1 MGYFSDQSNASNSD
15 GRSHLIGTG
24 SLGGKA
30 QGLAFIQEFLEKH
43 YKSTEFPHIDFE
55 IPSLATICTDVFDSF
70 MDQNNLY
77 EIAYSDQSNDRIAH
91 AFQQA
96 ELPFEVLGYLRSLV
110 SWHNTPLAVRSSSLL
125 EDALYLPF
133 AGVYATKMTPNNQFS
148 VDERFNKLVEAIKFV
163 YASTFFKSAKDY
175 IQATKH
181 NIQDEKMAVTIQE
194 VIGKQF
200 GKRFYPE
207 LSGVARSY
215 NYYPMGRAKPEE
227 GVVSLALGMGKTV
240 VDGGVTWTYS
250 PAYPKVDPPYRTV
263 SELLKNSQTEFW
275 SVNMGDPPDYDPINE
290 TEYMLLENL
299 TIAEADGALRYLA
312 STYNAYSDRLV
323 LGISS
328 QGARV
333 LTFAPLLVLKEIPL
347 NDLLLKLLE
356 ICEEALKGPV
366 EIEFAMTFNP
376 NRFGF
381 LQVRPMAVFSD
392 EIDIQD
398 DELHGE
404 NILASTDTVLGNGTL
419 NHIQDIVYVKPE
431 TFNFKHTR
439 DIALELSK
447 MNRALVSEGRP
458 YLLVVYG
465 RLGTTDPWLGIPVNW
480 GQVSG
485 AKVVVEATPEDVTV
499 ELSQGSHFFHNIISL
514 GVNYFSIPPRGDFR
528 IDWDWLEQQDGSNES
543 HFLRHITLPAPLLI
557 RVDGRR
563 SRGVIH
569 KI

>member
-1 MGYFSDQSNASNSD
+1 MGYFSDQSNDPNSD
-15 GRSHLIGTG
+15 GRSYLIGTG

-30 QGLAFIQEFLEKH
+30 QGLAFIQEHLEKN
-43 YKSTEFPHIDFE
+43 YKSTDFPHIEFE
-55 IPSLATICTDVFDSF
+55 IPTLATICTDVFDAF
-70 MDQNNLY
+70 MAQNDLY
-77 EIAYSDQSNDRIAH
+77 EIAYSDESDDRIAH

-96 ELPFEVLGYLRSLV
+96 ELPFEVLGYLRSIV

-125 EDALYLPF
+125 EDRLYLPF

-163 YASTFFKSAKDY
+163 YASTYFKSAKDY
-175 IQATKH
+175 IRATKH

-215 NYYPMGRAKPEE
+215 NFYPMGRAKPEE

-240 VDGGVTWTYS
+240 VDGGITWTHS

-263 SELLKNSQTEFW
+263 SELLKQSQTEFW
-275 SVNMGDPPDYDPINE
+275 AVNMGDAPDYDPINE

-299 TIAEADGALRYLA
+299 TAAEADQSLRYLA
-312 STYNAYSDRLV
+312 STYNPYSDRLV

-328 QGARV
+328 AGARV
-333 LTFAPLLVLKEIPL
+333 LNFAPLLVLEELPL
-347 NDLLLKLLE
+347 NKLLLNMLA
-356 ICEEALKGPV
+356 ICEEALNGPV

-392 EIDIQD
+392 EVDIQD
-398 DELHGE
+398 EELHGE
-404 NILASTDTVLGNGTL
+404 EVLASSNIVLGNGVL
-419 NHIQDIVYVKPE
+419 NDILDIVYVE
-431 TFNFKHTR
+431 RENFTFKNSR
-439 DIALELSK
+439 AIGLELAK
-447 MNRALVSEGRP
+447 MNRTLVEEGRP

-485 AKVVVEATPEDVTV
+485 AKVVVEATPENVTV
-499 ELSQGSHFFHNIISL
+499 ELSQGSHFFHNINSL
-514 GVNYFSIPPRGDFR
+514 GVQYFSIPPRGAYN
-528 IDWDWLEQQDGSNES
+528 IDWDWLDKQAVINETQ
-543 HFLRHITLPAPLLI
+543 FLRHVRLAAPLLI
-557 RVDGRR
+557 RVDGRQ

>member
-1 MGYFSDQSNASNSD
+1 MGYFTDQSNDSQSD
-15 GRSHLIGTG
+15 GRTYLIGTG

-30 QGLAFIQEFLEKH
+30 QGLAFIQEHLATAFN
-43 YKSTEFPHIDFE
+43 SNEFPHIEIE
-55 IPSLATICTDVFDSF
+55 IPALATICTDVFDDF
-70 MDQNNLY
+70 MAQNDLY
-77 EIAYSDQSNDRIAH
+77 EIATSEMSDDRIAH
-91 AFQQA
+91 AFQKA

-110 SWHNTPLAVRSSSLL
+110 SWHNSPLAVRSSSLL

-133 AGVYATKMTPNNQFS
+133 AGVYVTKMTPNNQLS
-148 VDERFNKLVEAIKFV
+148 IDERFNKLVEAVKFV

-175 IQATKH
+175 IRATKH
-181 NIQDEKMAVTIQE
+181 KIQDEKMAVTIQE

-215 NYYPMGRAKPEE
+215 NYYPMGRARPDQ

-240 VDGGVTWTYS
+240 VDGGITWTYS

-263 SELLKNSQTEFW
+263 SELLKHTQTEFW
-275 SVNMGDPPDYDPINE
+275 SVNMGDAPDYDPINE
-290 TEYMLLENL
+290 TEYMFLENIV
-299 TIAEADGALRYLA
+299 TAESDQSLRYLA
-312 STYNAYSDRLV
+312 STYNPYSDRLV
-323 LGISS
+323 IGTSS

-333 LTFAPLLVLKEIPL
+333 LSFAPLLVLEELPINNL
-347 NDLLLKLLE
+347 ILKLLE
-356 ICEEALKGPV
+356 ICESALNGPV

-376 NRFGF
+376 HRFGF

-392 EIDIQD
+392 EVTIDEE
-398 DELHGE
+398 ELHSE
-404 NILASTDTVLGNGTL
+404 NVLTASDTVLGNGVL
-419 NHIQDIVYVKPE
+419 NYIQDIIYVNPE
-431 TFNFKHTR
+431 SFGFKHTR
-439 DIALELSK
+439 AIVPELARLNRK
-447 MNRALVSEGRP
+447 MVSEGRP

-485 AKVVVEATPEDVTV
+485 AKVVVEATPENVSV

-514 GVNYFSIPPRGDFR
+514 GVNYFSIPPRGEFQ
-528 IDWDWLEQQDGSNES
+528 IDWDWLGQQES
-543 HFLRHITLPAPLLI
+543 VSETQFLRHVHLPAPLLI
-557 RVDGRR
+557 RVDGRQ

>member
-465 RLGTTDPWLGIPVNW
+465 RLGTTDPWLGIPVNR
-480 GQVSG
+480 
-485 AKVVVEATPEDVTV
+485 D
-499 ELSQGSHFFHNIISL
+499 
-514 GVNYFSIPPRGDFR
+514 RC
-528 IDWDWLEQQDGSNES
+528 
-543 HFLRHITLPAPLLI
+543 PARRWWWKPLQ
-557 RVDGRR
+557 
-563 SRGVIH
+563 
-569 KI
+569 KM

>member
-1 MGYFSDQSNASNSD
+1 MGYFSNQLNDSQSD
-15 GRSHLIGTG
+15 GQTYLIGTG

-30 QGLAFIQEFLEKH
+30 QGLAFIQEHLEANF
-43 YKSTEFPHIDFE
+43 KSTDFPHIDLE
-55 IPSLATICTDVFDSF
+55 IPTLATICTDVFDAF
-70 MDQNNLY
+70 MDQSNLY
-77 EIAYSDQSNDRIAH
+77 EVAYSDLPDDRIAH

-148 VDERFNKLVEAIKFV
+148 VDDRFNKLVEAIKFV

-175 IQATKH
+175 IWATKH
-181 NIQDEKMAVTIQE
+181 NLQDEKMAVTIQE

-215 NYYPMGRAKPEE
+215 NFYPMGRAKPEQ

-240 VDGGVTWTYS
+240 VDGGITWTYS

-263 SELLKNSQTEFW
+263 SELLKHSQTQFW
-275 SVNMGDPPDYDPINE
+275 AVNMGDAPDYDPINE

-299 TIAEADGALRYLA
+299 TAAEADQALRYLA
-312 STYNAYSDRLV
+312 STYNPYSDRLV
-323 LGISS
+323 IGTSS

-333 LTFAPLLVLKEIPL
+333 INFAPLLVLEELPFNTLIKQM
-347 NDLLLKLLE
+347 LE
-356 ICEEALKGPV
+356 ICESALDGPV

-376 NRFGF
+376 HRFGF

-392 EIDIQD
+392 EVDISD

-404 NILASTDTVLGNGTL
+404 NILTSSDKVLGNGVL
-419 NHIQDIVYVKPE
+419 NKIQDIIYVKPQD
-431 TFNFKHTR
+431 FAFKHTR
-439 DIALELSK
+439 EINPELAR
-447 MNRALVSEGRP
+447 MNRTLISEGRP
-458 YLLVVYG
+458 YLLVVFG

-485 AKVVVEATPEDVTV
+485 ASVVVEATPENVTV
-499 ELSQGSHFFHNIISL
+499 ELSQGSHFFHNINSL
-514 GVNYFSIPPRGDFR
+514 GVNYFSIPPNGDFS
-528 IDWDWLEQQDGSNES
+528 IDWDWLDKQKCIKETK
-543 HFLRHITLPAPLLI
+543 FLRHVQLSAPLLI
-557 RVDGRR
+557 RVDGRQG
-563 SRGVIH
+563 RGVIY